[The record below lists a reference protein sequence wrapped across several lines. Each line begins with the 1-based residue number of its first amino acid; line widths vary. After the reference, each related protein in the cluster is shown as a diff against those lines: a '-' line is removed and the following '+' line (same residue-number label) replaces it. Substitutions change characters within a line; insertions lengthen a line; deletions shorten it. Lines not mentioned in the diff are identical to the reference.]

1 VSPIAF
7 LLIAV
12 VVAAVGSLFVVVRS
26 RQVSRPHHAMDEFQR
41 EMKALAPRDDES
53 LLGEQP
59 ARFPFRP
66 DDVSE

>member
-12 VVAAVGSLFVVVRS
+12 VVGAIGSLFVVVRN
-26 RQVSRPHHAMDEFQR
+26 RQVRHPHHAMDEFQR
-41 EMKALAPRDDES
+41 EMKALAPRDEES
-53 LLGEQP
+53 LLGEQA